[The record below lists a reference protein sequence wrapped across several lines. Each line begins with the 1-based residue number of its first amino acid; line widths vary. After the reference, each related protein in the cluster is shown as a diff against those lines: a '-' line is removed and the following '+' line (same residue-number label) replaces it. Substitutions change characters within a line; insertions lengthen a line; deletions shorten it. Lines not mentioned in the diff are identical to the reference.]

1 MKISTKLSAV
11 VLAALAAV
19 SAVSC
24 EKPVSEPEDNS
35 NSFTYE
41 GNTYKIRSVVLYEL
55 ENNMTQIW
63 MSETAGYTTV
73 DEIEASVGELV
84 ITVPDSKIGQG
95 KYSDDKELE
104 GRFIKYDDKVNSG
117 WMALSCS
124 IDKAN
129 KNISIQFSSQTLKS
143 AKNAIEGSYSG
154 PYSEYT
160 LAALENQWAYNR
172 KAKGIRSVDFFEMED
187 GEPSRVV
194 IYDDDI
200 PAIDIYLKPEN
211 IGFPVSF
218 GTANQAPSG
227 TEVFFDDGE
236 EFRLRNSYG
245 NILIKP
251 AANTISISLKL
262 TNEGGKTLAAEYEG
276 AYRHRYGNKANRSI
290 FDSGSKG
297 YGYNG
302 KFEITNATVSET
314 SSMLTF
320 KFTPGAHLEGGLV
333 DMNQIPTLK
342 VSREIL
348 NDGEMR
354 LDGGLFEWEFYYHN
368 FQVFSYNANTP
379 DKPTASEGSVI
390 EISRDDDGQY
400 TVNLELTTMMKRLET
415 RNKVDENGN
424 IIYKEVVKKDEY
436 GNPLLDE
443 NDEPIME
450 KVPETEQVEVEIPA
464 TMDLFFTQAN

>member
-63 MSETAGYTTV
+63 MSETAGYTTI

-84 ITVPDSKIGQG
+84 ITVPDSKIGQE

-172 KAKGIRSVDFFEMED
+172 QAKAIKSVDYFEMED

-194 IYDDDI
+194 IYDDNI
-200 PAIDIYLKPEN
+200 PALDIYLTPEN
-211 IGFPVSF
+211 IGVPVLL
-218 GTANQAPSG
+218 GTADKVPFG
-227 TEVFFDDGE
+227 TEVYFDDGE
-236 EFRLRNSYG
+236 EFKLSNSYG
-245 NILIKP
+245 SILIKP
-251 AANTISISLKL
+251 TANDISISLKL

-276 AYRHRYGNKANRSI
+276 AYRHRYGNKANRCI
-290 FDSGSKG
+290 YDSGIDGGNG
-297 YGYNG
+297 YDG
-302 KFEITNATVSET
+302 KFSLISMKVSE
-314 SSMLTF
+314 SADKITF
-320 KFTPGAHLEGGLV
+320 RFTPGDHLGGG
-333 DMNQIPTLK
+333 
-342 VSREIL
+342 EIYATDPVL
-348 NDGEMR
+348 TVAKNLINAGEVNTQDISDALSFNYYTFQ
-354 LDGGLFEWEFYYHN
+354 LDNEYTEAI
-368 FQVFSYNANTP
+368 S
-379 DKPTASEGSVI
+379 GSVI
-390 EISRDDDGQY
+390 NIERDSNGIY
-400 TVNLELTTMMKRLET
+400 TINAELAYVSSTVTKYRDM
-415 RNKVDENGN
+415 VDENGN
-424 IIYKEVVKKDEY
+424 LVYEWVLSDEFDEDGNQIKVERVVQEEY
-436 GNPLLDE
+436 LEDV
-443 NDEPIME
+443 IS
-450 KVPETEQVEVEIPA
+450 TI
-464 TMDLFFTQAN
+464 DLFFKGPASKD